1 MNYCL
6 IYFVVALFILVAKFV
21 QALATINKL
30 KTFIV
35 NNKSVIE
42 QETVYEHDVYIR
54 LFILHMGR
62 FSYGE
67 SYEKSMIDNI
77 KNHWSSIDLF
87 EIIMF
92 AFAWPLAV
100 PVVLVCLLFGYCHKL
115 LNKFLRNI
123 LDENGKYE
131 QLP

>member
-6 IYFVVALFILVAKFV
+6 IYFGVALFILVAKFV
-21 QALATINKL
+21 QALFTINKL
-30 KTFIV
+30 KTFII

-42 QETVYEHDVYIR
+42 QETVYKNDVYVR
-54 LFILHMGR
+54 LFILHMGI

-67 SYEKSMIDNI
+67 DYEKSMVDNI
-77 KNHWSSIDLF
+77 KNHWSSTDLLL
-87 EIIMF
+87 IIMF
-92 AFAWPLAV
+92 ALSWPLAA

-115 LNKFLRNI
+115 LNKFLKNI
-123 LDENGKYE
+123 LNENGKYE

>member
-6 IYFVVALFILVAKFV
+6 IYFGVALFILVAKFV

-30 KTFIV
+30 KTFIT

-67 SYEKSMIDNI
+67 DYEKSMIDNI
-77 KNHWSSIDLF
+77 QNNWNSTDLF
-87 EIIMF
+87 LIIMF
-92 AFAWPLAV
+92 AMGWPLAV
-100 PVVLVCLLFGYCHKL
+100 PIVLICLLFCYGYKL
-115 LNKFLRNI
+115 LNKFLRNT
-123 LDENGKYE
+123 LVENGKYK
-131 QLP
+131 QFT

>member
-21 QALATINKL
+21 QALFTIGKL

-54 LFILHMGR
+54 LFILHMGK

-67 SYEKSMIDNI
+67 GYEKSMIDNI

-92 AFAWPLAV
+92 ALAWPLAV